1 MPYYITDESEDCPAW
16 AVVKEDGELLAC
28 HDTKESAIDQA
39 IAVSLAEETE
49 YVGERAAVGELKI
62 GDWVTWNERNPYV
75 LAKVVMIEGELAGLE
90 VYELEDEVY
99 HSTNRLMIMNV
110 LKLKRTQM
118 PERISA
124 KIEEAEE
131 DYSEEGTPAIIL
143 DVDNTIIRGGGIN
156 QQLVDYLDTFE
167 DTEIII
173 ITARLESDRAETVED
188 LLDFDYD
195 QLIMKPSANLSSTE
209 FKRRTASELLNT
221 YNLMIAIDD
230 NNDILRAYRGL
241 GITAIHPNE
250 IPTVP
255 GEERAKPEDLE
266 EGDSVSWN
274 SSGGRARGVIERIE
288 RDGTI
293 NVPNTDF
300 SITGT
305 EDDPAALIR
314 IYREGAEGL
323 EPTDTLVGHKFS
335 TLTKIQDL
343 DEARDVNLTPPAYMR
358 AAARRGL
365 EYHREGKSG
374 DGLVDRTIREARA
387 MAEGNVTADK
397 WVRIR
402 AWIARH
408 LVDLDSPDA
417 NPSSPNYPS
426 AGVVAHLLWGSGPSK
441 ASARRTLKYAEG
453 VVARLEEENR
463 ASISQESEQM
473 AKIEK
478 RTNEVKFELRAVEGG
493 DGMTFTGYAA
503 VFNSPSEPLPF
514 IERIAPG
521 AFKRSLKARND
532 IKLLWNHDTGSVLGS
547 TRAGTLKLEEDNYGL
562 RVTAVLPETTLGKD
576 VRTLVQRGDVNAMS
590 FGFSVPANGDSWNS
604 DGTERTLRSV
614 RIHEVS
620 IVAFPAYSQTAGTA
634 SVRSFEAVATRAEVD
649 ADQLADAML
658 AIEDGK
664 DLSLEQ
670 SELLSKVIQR
680 LTPQEEAEAEEDSE
694 DLTALEL
701 KKKKFELLM
710 KRL

>member
-1 MPYYITDESEDCPAW
+1 VPYYISDKSESCPAW
-16 AVVKEDGELLAC
+16 SVIKEDGEVLAC

-49 YVGERAAVGELKI
+49 FVGERAAVGQLQV
-62 GDWVTWNERNPYV
+62 GDYVSWNERNPNI
-75 LAKVVMIEGELAGLE
+75 LAEVVMVEGQLAVLE
-90 VYELEDEVY
+90 IYELEDDVY
-99 HSTNRLMIMNV
+99 HSTDRLMIMNV
-110 LKLKRTQM
+110 FKLVRVPR
-118 PERISA
+118 PEMI
-124 KIEEAEE
+124 
-131 DYSEEGTPAIIL
+131 SEE
-143 DVDNTIIRGGGIN
+143 
-156 QQLVDYLDTFE
+156 
-167 DTEIII
+167 
-173 ITARLESDRAETVED
+173 VED
-188 LLDFDYD
+188 
-195 QLIMKPSANLSSTE
+195 
-209 FKRRTASELLNT
+209 
-221 YNLMIAIDD
+221 
-230 NNDILRAYRGL
+230 
-241 GITAIHPNE
+241 
-250 IPTVP
+250 V
-255 GEERAKPEDLE
+255 EEQDSKEQDLE
-266 EGDSVSWN
+266 EETEGNLPDNYRPALSPDVPE
-274 SSGGRARGVIERIE
+274 GRACGNCFFFNEERLNEDGDKAWCE
-288 RDGTI
+288 RWDAF
-293 NVPNTDF
+293 V
-300 SITGT
+300 
-305 EDDPAALIR
+305 
-314 IYREGAEGL
+314 EGGNYCNAWQASDAVAE
-323 EPTDTLVGHKFS
+323 ER
-335 TLTKIQDL
+335 Q
-343 DEARDVNLTPPAYMR
+343 VNLDPPAYMR

-365 EYHREGKSG
+365 EYYGEGLAG
-374 DGLVDRTIREARA
+374 DGLVDRTVREARA
-387 MAEGNVTADK
+387 MAAGNVTADK

-417 NPSSPNYPS
+417 NPSSENYPS

-441 ASARRTLKYAEG
+441 SSARRALNYAEG

-478 RTNEVKFELRAVEGG
+478 RTNEVKFELRAVEDG

-576 VRTLVQRGDVNAMS
+576 VRTLVQRGDVSAMS
-590 FGFSVPANGDSWNS
+590 FGFSVPANGDTWNT

-634 SVRSFEAVATRAEVD
+634 SVRSFDGVAKRAEVD

-670 SELLSKVIQR
+670 SEILTKVIQR
-680 LTPQEEAEAEEDSE
+680 LTPQEEAEAQESSE

>member
-1 MPYYITDESEDCPAW
+1 MPYYITDKSADYPNSW

-28 HDTKESAIDQA
+28 HDTKESAIEQA
-39 IAVSLAEETE
+39 IAVSIAEETE
-49 YVGERAAVGELKI
+49 FVGERAAIGQLMVG
-62 GDWVTWNERNPYV
+62 DYVTWDVNN
-75 LAKVVMIEGELAGLE
+75 AKIMAEVVMVEGQLAAVE
-90 VYELEDEVY
+90 VYELEDGVY
-99 HSTNRLMIMNV
+99 HSTDRVMIMNV
-110 LKLKRTQM
+110 LKLVRVPR
-118 PERISA
+118 PEMISA
-124 KIEEAEE
+124 EIKEE
-131 DYSEEGTPAIIL
+131 DEGEDREEGTPAIIL
-143 DVDNTIIRGGGIN
+143 DVDNTIIRGGEIN

-167 DTEIII
+167 DTEFII
-173 ITARLESDRAETVED
+173 ITARLESERAQTEAD
-188 LLDFDYD
+188 LEGFDYD
-195 QLIMKPSANLSSTE
+195 ELIMKPSEDLNSTE
-209 FKRRTASELLNT
+209 FKRRTASELLNS

-230 NNDILRAYRGL
+230 NNNILRAYRSL

-250 IPTVP
+250 IPSV
-255 GEERAKPEDLE
+255 EDRAEPDALE
-266 EGDSVSWN
+266 VGDSVSWN

-288 RDGTI
+288 RNGTI
-293 NVPNTDF
+293 NIPNSDF
-300 SITGT
+300 RVTGT

-314 IYREGAEGL
+314 VYRAGEEGL
-323 EPTDTLVGHKFS
+323 QPTDTLVGHKFS
-335 TLTKIQDL
+335 TLTKIEDL
-343 DEARDVNLTPPAYMR
+343 DETREVNLTPPAYMR

-365 EYHREGKSG
+365 EYYREGKGG

-417 NPSSPNYPS
+417 NPTSENYPS

-441 ASARRTLKYAEG
+441 ASARRALKYAEG
-453 VVARLEEENR
+453 VVSRLEEENR

-478 RTNEVKFELRAVEGG
+478 RTNEVQFELRAVEGG

-547 TRAGTLKLEEDNYGL
+547 TRAGTLKLEEDAHGL
-562 RVTAVLPETTLGKD
+562 RVTAMLPETTLGKD

-590 FGFSVPANGDSWNS
+590 FGFSVPANGDSWNAE
-604 DGTERTLRSV
+604 GTERTLRSV

-634 SVRSFEAVATRAEVD
+634 SVRSFDAVATRAEVD

-670 SELLSKVIQR
+670 SELLTKVIQR
-680 LTPQEEAEAEEDSE
+680 LTPQEEAEATTDE
-694 DLTALEL
+694 LTALEL
-701 KKKKFELLM
+701 KKKKLELLM

>member
-1 MPYYITDESEDCPAW
+1 MPYYITDKSADCPSW
-16 AVVKEDGELLAC
+16 AVIKEDGELIAC
-28 HDTKESAIDQA
+28 HDSKESAIDQA
-39 IAVSLAEETE
+39 IAISLAEETE
-49 YVGERAAVGELKI
+49 FIGERAAVGQLQV
-62 GDWVTWNERNPYV
+62 GDWVSWNERNPKV
-75 LAKVVMIEGELAGLE
+75 LAQVVMIEGELAGLE

-110 LKLKRTQM
+110 FKLIRVSRPEMISEEVADAEEQEEEETEGNL
-118 PERISA
+118 PDNYRPALAPDVPEGRACGNCFFFNEERINEDGDKA
-124 KIEEAEE
+124 WCEKWDAFVDGGNYCNAWEPAEE
-131 DYSEEGTPAIIL
+131 
-143 DVDNTIIRGGGIN
+143 
-156 QQLVDYLDTFE
+156 
-167 DTEIII
+167 
-173 ITARLESDRAETVED
+173 ET
-188 LLDFDYD
+188 
-195 QLIMKPSANLSSTE
+195 
-209 FKRRTASELLNT
+209 
-221 YNLMIAIDD
+221 
-230 NNDILRAYRGL
+230 
-241 GITAIHPNE
+241 
-250 IPTVP
+250 
-255 GEERAKPEDLE
+255 
-266 EGDSVSWN
+266 
-274 SSGGRARGVIERIE
+274 
-288 RDGTI
+288 
-293 NVPNTDF
+293 
-300 SITGT
+300 
-305 EDDPAALIR
+305 
-314 IYREGAEGL
+314 
-323 EPTDTLVGHKFS
+323 
-335 TLTKIQDL
+335 
-343 DEARDVNLTPPAYMR
+343 EARDVNLTPPAYMR

-365 EYHREGKSG
+365 EYYAEGLAG
-374 DGLVDRTIREARA
+374 DGLVDRTVREARA

-408 LVDLDSPDA
+408 LVDLDAPDA
-417 NPSSPNYPS
+417 NPTSENYPS

-441 ASARRTLKYAEG
+441 ASARRALNYAEG

-478 RTNEVKFELRAVEGG
+478 RTNEVQFELRAVENG

-562 RVTAVLPETTLGKD
+562 RVTAVLPDTNLGRD

-590 FGFSVPANGDSWNS
+590 FGFSVPAGGDSWNAE
-604 DGTERTLRSV
+604 GTERTLKSV
-614 RIHEVS
+614 RIFEVS
-620 IVAFPAYSQTAGTA
+620 VVAYPAYQQTAGTA
-634 SVRSFEAVATRAEVD
+634 SVRSFDGVAKRAEVD

-670 SELLSKVIQR
+670 SELLTKVIQR
-680 LTPQEEAEAEEDSE
+680 LTPQEEAAAEENSE

>member
-1 MPYYITDESEDCPAW
+1 MPYYITDKSAECPSAW
-16 AVVKEDGELLAC
+16 AVVKEDGELVAC

-39 IAVSLAEETE
+39 IAISLSEDTE
-49 YVGERAAVGELKI
+49 FVGERAAVGELKV
-62 GDWVTWNERNPYV
+62 GDYVSWNVRNPNV
-75 LAKVVMIEGELAGLE
+75 LAEVIMIEGELAVLE
-90 VYELEDEVY
+90 VYELENEVY
-99 HSTNRLMIMNV
+99 HSTDRLMVMNV
-110 LKLKRTQM
+110 FKL
-118 PERISA
+118 ERVQRP
-124 KIEEAEE
+124 
-131 DYSEEGTPAIIL
+131 DRVSEE
-143 DVDNTIIRGGGIN
+143 
-156 QQLVDYLDTFE
+156 
-167 DTEIII
+167 
-173 ITARLESDRAETVED
+173 VED
-188 LLDFDYD
+188 S
-195 QLIMKPSANLSSTE
+195 P
-209 FKRRTASELLNT
+209 
-221 YNLMIAIDD
+221 
-230 NNDILRAYRGL
+230 
-241 GITAIHPNE
+241 
-250 IPTVP
+250 
-255 GEERAKPEDLE
+255 EEEDLE
-266 EGDSVSWN
+266 EETEGNLPDNYRPALSPDVPE
-274 SSGGRARGVIERIE
+274 GRACGNCFFFNEERLNADGDKAWCE
-288 RDGTI
+288 RWDAF
-293 NVPNTDF
+293 V
-300 SITGT
+300 
-305 EDDPAALIR
+305 
-314 IYREGAEGL
+314 EGGNYCNAWQASDAVAE
-323 EPTDTLVGHKFS
+323 ER
-335 TLTKIQDL
+335 Q
-343 DEARDVNLTPPAYMR
+343 VNLDPPAYMR

-365 EYHREGKSG
+365 EYYSEGKGG

-387 MAEGNVTADK
+387 MAAGNVTADK

-408 LVDLDSPDA
+408 LGDLDSPDA
-417 NPSSPNYPS
+417 NPNSENYPS
-426 AGVVAHLLWGSGPSK
+426 PGVVAHLLWGSGPSK
-441 ASARRTLKYAEG
+441 ASARRALNYAEG

-478 RTNEVKFELRAVEGG
+478 RTNEVQFELRAVEGG

-562 RVTAVLPETTLGKD
+562 RVTAVLPDTTLGRD

-590 FGFSVPANGDSWNS
+590 FGFSVPANGDTWNAE
-604 DGTERTLRSV
+604 GTERTLRSV

-634 SVRSFEAVATRAEVD
+634 SVRSFDAVATRAEVD

-670 SELLSKVIQR
+670 SELLTKVIQR
-680 LTPQEEAEAEEDSE
+680 LTPQEEAKVEEASDE
-694 DLTALEL
+694 LTALEL
-701 KKKKFELLM
+701 KKMKLELLM

>member
-1 MPYYITDESEDCPAW
+1 VPYYITEESESCPAW
-16 AVVKEDGELLAC
+16 SVIKEDGEVIAC

-39 IAVSLAEETE
+39 IAISLAEETE
-49 YVGERAAVGELKI
+49 FVGERAAVGQLQV
-62 GDWVTWNERNPYV
+62 GDWVSWNERNPKV
-75 LAKVVMIEGELAGLE
+75 LAQVVMIEGELAGLE

-110 LKLKRTQM
+110 FKLTRIQM

-124 KIEEAEE
+124 EVEDAEE
-131 DYSEEGTPAIIL
+131 
-143 DVDNTIIRGGGIN
+143 
-156 QQLVDYLDTFE
+156 Q
-167 DTEIII
+167 
-173 ITARLESDRAETVED
+173 
-188 LLDFDYD
+188 
-195 QLIMKPSANLSSTE
+195 
-209 FKRRTASELLNT
+209 
-221 YNLMIAIDD
+221 
-230 NNDILRAYRGL
+230 
-241 GITAIHPNE
+241 
-250 IPTVP
+250 
-255 GEERAKPEDLE
+255 DLE
-266 EGDSVSWN
+266 EETEGNLPDNYRPALAPDVPE
-274 SSGGRARGVIERIE
+274 GRACGNCFFFDETRLNE
-288 RDGTI
+288 DGDKAWCEKWDAFVDGG
-293 NVPNTDF
+293 NYCNAW
-300 SITGT
+300 
-305 EDDPAALIR
+305 EPA
-314 IYREGAEGL
+314 EQE
-323 EPTDTLVGHKFS
+323 T
-335 TLTKIQDL
+335 
-343 DEARDVNLTPPAYMR
+343 EARDVNLTPPAYMR

-365 EYHREGKSG
+365 EYYAEGLAG
-374 DGLVDRTIREARA
+374 DGLVDRTVREARA

-397 WVRIR
+397 WVRIA

-408 LVDLDSPDA
+408 LGDLDSPDA
-417 NPSSPNYPS
+417 NPSSENYPS

-441 ASARRTLKYAEG
+441 ASARRAMNYADG

-463 ASISQESEQM
+463 ASVSQESEQM

-478 RTNEVKFELRAVEGG
+478 RTNEVQFELRAVENG

-562 RVTAVLPETTLGKD
+562 RVTAVLPQTSLGND
-576 VRTLVQRGDVNAMS
+576 VKVLVQRGDVSAMS
-590 FGFSVPANGDSWNS
+590 FGFSVPANGDSWNTE
-604 DGTERTLRSV
+604 GTERTLRSV

-620 IVAFPAYSQTAGTA
+620 IVAFPAYQQTAGTA
-634 SVRSFEAVATRAEVD
+634 AVRSFDGVAKRAEVD

-670 SELLSKVIQR
+670 SELLTKVIQR
-680 LTPQEEAEAEEDSE
+680 LTPQEEAAEEDNSE
-694 DLTALEL
+694 ELTALEL
-701 KKKKFELLM
+701 KKMKLELLM

>member
-1 MPYYITDESEDCPAW
+1 MPYYITDKSADCPNSW
-16 AVVKEDGELLAC
+16 AVVKEDGEVLAC

-39 IAVSLAEETE
+39 IAVSIAEETE
-49 YVGERAAVGELKI
+49 FVGERAAVGQLMI
-62 GDWVTWNERNPYV
+62 GDYVTWDVNNAKI
-75 LAKVVMIEGELAGLE
+75 LAEVVMSEGQYAVVE
-90 VYELEDEVY
+90 VYELEDGVY
-99 HSTNRLMIMNV
+99 HSTDRLMIMNV
-110 LKLKRTQM
+110 FKLVRVPR
-118 PERISA
+118 PELISEE
-124 KIEEAEE
+124 IEEEQE
-131 DYSEEGTPAIIL
+131 DSE
-143 DVDNTIIRGGGIN
+143 DD
-156 QQLVDYLDTFE
+156 
-167 DTEIII
+167 
-173 ITARLESDRAETVED
+173 
-188 LLDFDYD
+188 
-195 QLIMKPSANLSSTE
+195 SS
-209 FKRRTASELLNT
+209 
-221 YNLMIAIDD
+221 IDD
-230 NNDILRAYRGL
+230 SPDDSMD
-241 GITAIHPNE
+241 
-250 IPTVP
+250 
-255 GEERAKPEDLE
+255 EEMR
-266 EGDSVSWN
+266 
-274 SSGGRARGVIERIE
+274 
-288 RDGTI
+288 
-293 NVPNTDF
+293 
-300 SITGT
+300 
-305 EDDPAALIR
+305 
-314 IYREGAEGL
+314 
-323 EPTDTLVGHKFS
+323 
-335 TLTKIQDL
+335 Q
-343 DEARDVNLTPPAYMR
+343 VNLTPPAYMR

-365 EYHREGKSG
+365 EYYAEGLAG
-374 DGLVDRTIREARA
+374 DGLVDRTVREARA

-408 LVDLDSPDA
+408 LVDLDAPDA
-417 NPSSPNYPS
+417 NPSSENYPS

-441 ASARRTLKYAEG
+441 SSARRALNYAEG

-478 RTNEVKFELRAVEGG
+478 RTNEVQFELRAVEGS

-503 VFNSPSEPLPF
+503 IFNSPSEPLPF

-562 RVTAVLPETTLGKD
+562 RVTAMLPETSLGKD

-590 FGFSVPANGDSWNS
+590 FGFSVPANGDSWNT

-634 SVRSFEAVATRAEVD
+634 SVRSFDAVATRAEVD

-670 SELLSKVIQR
+670 SELLTKVIQR
-680 LTPQEEAEAEEDSE
+680 LTPQEELEDNGD

>member
-1 MPYYITDESEDCPAW
+1 MPYYITDKSEDCPAW
-16 AVVKEDGELLAC
+16 SVIKESGEVLAC

-49 YVGERAAVGELKI
+49 FVGERAAVGQLMI
-62 GDWVTWNERNPYV
+62 GDYVTWDVNNAKI
-75 LAKVVMIEGELAGLE
+75 LAEVVMVDGQLAVVE
-90 VYELEDEVY
+90 VYELEDSVY
-99 HSTNRLMIMNV
+99 HSTDRLMIMNV
-110 LKLKRTQM
+110 FKLVRVPR
-118 PERISA
+118 PELIS
-124 KIEEAEE
+124 EEVEDEEE
-131 DYSEEGTPAIIL
+131 DLQENLEE
-143 DVDNTIIRGGGIN
+143 DN
-156 QQLVDYLDTFE
+156 
-167 DTEIII
+167 
-173 ITARLESDRAETVED
+173 LEEDRAEPD
-188 LLDFDYD
+188 
-195 QLIMKPSANLSSTE
+195 S
-209 FKRRTASELLNT
+209 
-221 YNLMIAIDD
+221 
-230 NNDILRAYRGL
+230 
-241 GITAIHPNE
+241 
-250 IPTVP
+250 
-255 GEERAKPEDLE
+255 LE
-266 EGDSVSWN
+266 VGDSVSWN

-293 NVPNTDF
+293 NVPDSDF
-300 SITGT
+300 TITGT

-314 IYREGAEGL
+314 LYRPGSESL
-323 EPTDTLVGHKFS
+323 EPTDTLVAHKFS
-335 TLTKIQDL
+335 TLTKIEDL
-343 DEARDVNLTPPAYMR
+343 DETREVNLTAPAYMR

-365 EYHREGKSG
+365 EYYREGKGG

-387 MAEGNVTADK
+387 MAEGNITADK
-397 WVRIR
+397 WVRIA

-408 LVDLDSPDA
+408 LGDLDSPDA

-441 ASARRTLKYAEG
+441 SSANRTMKYAEG
-453 VVARLEEENR
+453 VVSRLEEENR

-478 RTNEVKFELRAVEGG
+478 RTNEVQFELRAVENG

-547 TRAGTLKLEEDNYGL
+547 TRAGTLKLEEDAHGL
-562 RVTAVLPETTLGKD
+562 RVTAMLPETSLGKD

-590 FGFSVPANGDSWNS
+590 FGFSVPANGDSWNTE
-604 DGTERTLRSV
+604 GTERTLRSV

-634 SVRSFEAVATRAEVD
+634 TVRSFDGVAKRAEVD

-680 LTPQEEAEAEEDSE
+680 LTPQEEVEDNSE

>member
-1 MPYYITDESEDCPAW
+1 MPYYISDKSESCPAW
-16 AVVKEDGELLAC
+16 SVIKEDGEVLAC

-49 YVGERAAVGELKI
+49 FVGERAAVGQLQV
-62 GDWVTWNERNPYV
+62 GDYVSWNERNPNI
-75 LAKVVMIEGELAGLE
+75 LAEVVMVEGQLAVLE
-90 VYELEDEVY
+90 IYELEDDVY
-99 HSTNRLMIMNV
+99 HSTDRLMIMNV
-110 LKLKRTQM
+110 FKLVRVPR
-118 PERISA
+118 PEMI
-124 KIEEAEE
+124 
-131 DYSEEGTPAIIL
+131 SEE
-143 DVDNTIIRGGGIN
+143 
-156 QQLVDYLDTFE
+156 
-167 DTEIII
+167 
-173 ITARLESDRAETVED
+173 VED
-188 LLDFDYD
+188 
-195 QLIMKPSANLSSTE
+195 
-209 FKRRTASELLNT
+209 
-221 YNLMIAIDD
+221 
-230 NNDILRAYRGL
+230 
-241 GITAIHPNE
+241 
-250 IPTVP
+250 V
-255 GEERAKPEDLE
+255 EEQDSKEQDLE
-266 EGDSVSWN
+266 EETEGNLPDNYRPALSPDVPE
-274 SSGGRARGVIERIE
+274 GRACGNCFFFNEERLNEDGDKAWCE
-288 RDGTI
+288 RWDAF
-293 NVPNTDF
+293 V
-300 SITGT
+300 
-305 EDDPAALIR
+305 
-314 IYREGAEGL
+314 EGGNYCNAWQASDAVAE
-323 EPTDTLVGHKFS
+323 ER
-335 TLTKIQDL
+335 Q
-343 DEARDVNLTPPAYMR
+343 VNLDPPAYMR

-365 EYHREGKSG
+365 EYYGEGLAG
-374 DGLVDRTIREARA
+374 DGLVDRTVREARA
-387 MAEGNVTADK
+387 MAAGNVTADK

-417 NPSSPNYPS
+417 NPSSENYPS

-441 ASARRTLKYAEG
+441 SSARRALNYAEG

-478 RTNEVKFELRAVEGG
+478 RTNEVKFELRAVEDG

-576 VRTLVQRGDVNAMS
+576 VRTLVQRGDVSAMS
-590 FGFSVPANGDSWNS
+590 FGFSVPANGDTWNT

-634 SVRSFEAVATRAEVD
+634 SVRSFDGVAKRAEVD

-670 SELLSKVIQR
+670 SEILTKVIQR
-680 LTPQEEAEAEEDSE
+680 LTPQEEAEAQESSE

>member
-1 MPYYITDESEDCPAW
+1 MPYYITDKSEECPSW
-16 AVVKEDGELLAC
+16 AVVKEDGELVAC

-39 IAVSLAEETE
+39 IAISLSEDTE
-49 YVGERAAVGELKI
+49 FVGERAAVGELKV
-62 GDWVTWNERNPYV
+62 GDYVSWNIRNPNV
-75 LAKVVMIEGELAGLE
+75 LAEVVMIEGELAVLE

-99 HSTNRLMIMNV
+99 HSTDRLMIMNV
-110 LKLKRTQM
+110 FKL
-118 PERISA
+118 ERVQRP
-124 KIEEAEE
+124 
-131 DYSEEGTPAIIL
+131 DRVSEE
-143 DVDNTIIRGGGIN
+143 
-156 QQLVDYLDTFE
+156 
-167 DTEIII
+167 
-173 ITARLESDRAETVED
+173 VED
-188 LLDFDYD
+188 SP
-195 QLIMKPSANLSSTE
+195 KE
-209 FKRRTASELLNT
+209 
-221 YNLMIAIDD
+221 
-230 NNDILRAYRGL
+230 
-241 GITAIHPNE
+241 
-250 IPTVP
+250 
-255 GEERAKPEDLE
+255 EDLE
-266 EGDSVSWN
+266 EETQDNLPDNYRPALSPDVPE
-274 SSGGRARGVIERIE
+274 GRACGNCFFFNEERLNEDGDKAWCERWEAFVDGGYYCNGWQENEENRAPAPAKDQIFGSDTNKPGSAKGAGGDIELGEATETALRNKVKDHNDKMEEENKPSYTRTTFGQVAAVFRRG
-288 RDGTI
+288 
-293 NVPNTDF
+293 
-300 SITGT
+300 
-305 EDDPAALIR
+305 A
-314 IYREGAEGL
+314 GA
-323 EPTDTLVGHKFS
+323 FS
-335 TLTKIQDL
+335 TSHRPGMTRNQWAMARVNAYLYLLRNGRPENENYTTDYDL
-343 DEARDVNLTPPAYMR
+343 LPEGHPKSTRSVVADLETREVNLTPPAYMR

-365 EYHREGKSG
+365 EYYREGKGG

-408 LVDLDSPDA
+408 LVDLDAPDA
-417 NPSSPNYPS
+417 NPNSENYPS

-463 ASISQESEQM
+463 ASISQESEKM

-478 RTNEVKFELRAVEGG
+478 RTNEVQFELRAVEGG

-562 RVTAVLPETTLGKD
+562 RVTAVLPDTTLGRD

-590 FGFSVPANGDSWNS
+590 FGFSVPANGDTWNTE
-604 DGTERTLRSV
+604 GTERTLRSV

-620 IVAFPAYSQTAGTA
+620 IVAFPAYQQTAGTA
-634 SVRSFEAVATRAEVD
+634 SVRSFDAVAKRAEVD

-670 SELLSKVIQR
+670 SELLTTVIQR
-680 LTPQEEAEAEEDSE
+680 LTPKEEEKAEEGSDE
-694 DLTALEL
+694 LTALEL
-701 KKKKFELLM
+701 KKMKLELLM

>member
-1 MPYYITDESEDCPAW
+1 MAPYYITEESEDCPAW

-49 YVGERAAVGELKI
+49 FVGERAAVGELNP
-62 GDWVTWNERNPYV
+62 GDYVSWNINDPNI
-75 LAKVVMIEGELAGLE
+75 LAEVILVEGQLAVVE
-90 VYELEDEVY
+90 VYELEDTVY
-99 HSTNRLMIMNV
+99 HSTERLMIINV
-110 LKLKRTQM
+110 LKLKRVPR
-118 PERISA
+118 PELISE
-124 KIEEAEE
+124 KFEEENLEEQDVEE
-131 DYSEEGTPAIIL
+131 DVI
-143 DVDNTIIRGGGIN
+143 V
-156 QQLVDYLDTFE
+156 
-167 DTEIII
+167 
-173 ITARLESDRAETVED
+173 SDEMR
-188 LLDFDYD
+188 
-195 QLIMKPSANLSSTE
+195 Q
-209 FKRRTASELLNT
+209 
-221 YNLMIAIDD
+221 
-230 NNDILRAYRGL
+230 
-241 GITAIHPNE
+241 
-250 IPTVP
+250 
-255 GEERAKPEDLE
+255 
-266 EGDSVSWN
+266 
-274 SSGGRARGVIERIE
+274 
-288 RDGTI
+288 
-293 NVPNTDF
+293 
-300 SITGT
+300 
-305 EDDPAALIR
+305 
-314 IYREGAEGL
+314 
-323 EPTDTLVGHKFS
+323 
-335 TLTKIQDL
+335 
-343 DEARDVNLTPPAYMR
+343 VNLEPPAYMR

-365 EYHREGKSG
+365 EYYSEGKAG
-374 DGLVDRTIREARA
+374 DGLVDRTVREARA

-408 LVDLDSPDA
+408 LGDLDSPDA
-417 NPSSPNYPS
+417 NPSSDNYPS

-441 ASARRTLKYAEG
+441 ASARRALKYAEG

-478 RTNEVKFELRAVEGG
+478 RTNEVQFELRAVEGS

-562 RVTAVLPETTLGKD
+562 RVTAVLPDTSLGRD

-590 FGFSVPANGDSWNS
+590 FGFSVPANGDTWNTE
-604 DGTERTLRSV
+604 GTERTLRSV

-634 SVRSFEAVATRAEVD
+634 SVRSFDAVATRAEVD

-670 SELLSKVIQR
+670 SELLTKVIQR
-680 LTPQEEAEAEEDSE
+680 LTPQEEAEAEENSE
-694 DLTALEL
+694 ELTALEL
-701 KKKKFELLM
+701 KKMKLELLM

>member
-1 MPYYITDESEDCPAW
+1 MPYYITEKSADCPAW

-28 HDTKESAIDQA
+28 HDTKESAIEQA
-39 IAVSLAEETE
+39 IAVSIAEETE
-49 YVGERAAVGELKI
+49 FVGERAAVGQLMI
-62 GDWVTWNERNPYV
+62 GDYVSWNVNNPKI
-75 LAKVVMIEGELAGLE
+75 LAEVVMVEGQFAALE
-90 VYELEDEVY
+90 VYELEDGVY
-99 HSTNRLMIMNV
+99 HSTERIMLMNV
-110 LKLKRTQM
+110 FKLVRVPK
-118 PERISA
+118 PEMI
-124 KIEEAEE
+124 
-131 DYSEEGTPAIIL
+131 SEEL
-143 DVDNTIIRGGGIN
+143 
-156 QQLVDYLDTFE
+156 E
-167 DTEIII
+167 D
-173 ITARLESDRAETVED
+173 
-188 LLDFDYD
+188 
-195 QLIMKPSANLSSTE
+195 
-209 FKRRTASELLNT
+209 
-221 YNLMIAIDD
+221 
-230 NNDILRAYRGL
+230 
-241 GITAIHPNE
+241 
-250 IPTVP
+250 
-255 GEERAKPEDLE
+255 EEEDLE
-266 EGDSVSWN
+266 EETEENLPDNYRPALTSDVPEGRACGNCFFYDETRLNQDEDKAWCERWDAFVDGGYYCNAWQANEEDRAEPDALEIGDSVSWN
-274 SSGGRARGVIERIE
+274 SSGGRARGVIEKIE
-288 RDGTI
+288 RSGTI
-293 NVPNTDF
+293 NVPDSDF
-300 SITGT
+300 TITGT
-305 EDDPAALIR
+305 EQDPAALIR
-314 IYREGAEGL
+314 VYRDGEEGF
-323 EPTDTLVGHKFS
+323 EPTDVLVGHRFS
-335 TLTKIQDL
+335 TLTKIESLQRAKNYGK
-343 DEARDVNLTPPAYMR
+343 EKKKEKRDVNLTPPAYMR

-365 EYHREGKSG
+365 EYYAEGLAG
-374 DGLVDRTIREARA
+374 DGLVDKTVREARA

-397 WVRIR
+397 WVRIA

-408 LVDLDSPDA
+408 LSDLDSPDA
-417 NPSSPNYPS
+417 NPSSENYPS

-441 ASARRTLKYAEG
+441 TSANRAMKYAQD

-463 ASISQESEQM
+463 AIISQESEQM

-562 RVTAVLPETTLGKD
+562 RVTAMLPETSLGKD

-590 FGFSVPANGDSWNS
+590 FGFSVPANGDSWNT
-604 DGTERTLRSV
+604 DGTERTLKSV

-620 IVAFPAYSQTAGTA
+620 IVAFPAYQQTAGTA
-634 SVRSFEAVATRAEVD
+634 NVRSFDGVAKRAEVD

-680 LTPQEEAEAEEDSE
+680 LTPQEEVQDGTDE
-694 DLTALEL
+694 LTALEL
-701 KKKKFELLM
+701 KKKKIELLM

>member
-1 MPYYITDESEDCPAW
+1 VPYYITQNSAECPAW
-16 AVVKEDGELLAC
+16 AVEKEDGELVAC
-28 HDTKESAIDQA
+28 HDSKDSAIAQA
-39 IAVSLAEETE
+39 IAISLSEDTE
-49 YVGERAAVGELKI
+49 FIGERAAVGQLQV
-62 GDWVTWNERNPYV
+62 GDWVSWNERNPKV
-75 LAKVVMIEGELAGLE
+75 LAQVVMIEGELAGLE

-110 LKLKRTQM
+110 FKLTRIQM

-124 KIEEAEE
+124 EVEDAEE
-131 DYSEEGTPAIIL
+131 
-143 DVDNTIIRGGGIN
+143 
-156 QQLVDYLDTFE
+156 Q
-167 DTEIII
+167 
-173 ITARLESDRAETVED
+173 
-188 LLDFDYD
+188 
-195 QLIMKPSANLSSTE
+195 
-209 FKRRTASELLNT
+209 
-221 YNLMIAIDD
+221 
-230 NNDILRAYRGL
+230 
-241 GITAIHPNE
+241 
-250 IPTVP
+250 
-255 GEERAKPEDLE
+255 DLE
-266 EGDSVSWN
+266 EETEGNLPDNYRPALAPDVPE
-274 SSGGRARGVIERIE
+274 GRACGNCFFFNEERINEDGDKAWCE
-288 RDGTI
+288 RWDAFVDGG
-293 NVPNTDF
+293 NYCNAW
-300 SITGT
+300 
-305 EDDPAALIR
+305 EPAEQEA
-314 IYREGAEGL
+314 
-323 EPTDTLVGHKFS
+323 
-335 TLTKIQDL
+335 
-343 DEARDVNLTPPAYMR
+343 EARDVNLTPPAYMR

-365 EYHREGKSG
+365 EYYAEGLAG
-374 DGLVDRTIREARA
+374 DGLVDRTVREARA

-397 WVRIR
+397 WVRIA

-408 LVDLDSPDA
+408 LGDLDSPDA
-417 NPSSPNYPS
+417 NPSSENYPS

-441 ASARRTLKYAEG
+441 SSARRAMNYAEG

-478 RTNEVKFELRAVEGG
+478 RTNEVQFELRAVENG

-562 RVTAVLPETTLGKD
+562 RVTAVLPPTTLGND
-576 VRTLVQRGDVNAMS
+576 VKTLVQRGDVSAMS
-590 FGFSVPANGDSWNS
+590 FGFSVPANGDTWNAE
-604 DGTERTLRSV
+604 GTERTLKSV

-634 SVRSFEAVATRAEVD
+634 SVRSFDGVAKRAEVD

-670 SELLSKVIQR
+670 SELLTKVIQR
-680 LTPQEEAEAEEDSE
+680 LTPQEEAEAQESSE

>member
-1 MPYYITDESEDCPAW
+1 MPYYITDQSADCPNSW

-39 IAVSLAEETE
+39 IAVSLAEDTE
-49 YVGERAAVGELKI
+49 FVGERAAVGQLQV
-62 GDWVTWNERNPYV
+62 GDWVTWNERNPNV
-75 LAKVVMIEGELAGLE
+75 LAQVVMIEGELAGLE

-99 HSTNRLMIMNV
+99 HSTNRLMIMNIF
-110 LKLKRTQM
+110 KLQRIQM

-124 KIEEAEE
+124 EIDEAEE
-131 DYSEEGTPAIIL
+131 QELEEETEGNLPDNYRPAL
-143 DVDNTIIRGGGIN
+143 APDVPEGRACGNCFFFNEERLNEDGDKAWCEKWDAFVDGGN
-156 QQLVDYLDTFE
+156 YCNAWE
-167 DTEIII
+167 
-173 ITARLESDRAETVED
+173 
-188 LLDFDYD
+188 
-195 QLIMKPSANLSSTE
+195 
-209 FKRRTASELLNT
+209 
-221 YNLMIAIDD
+221 
-230 NNDILRAYRGL
+230 
-241 GITAIHPNE
+241 PNE
-250 IPTVP
+250 
-255 GEERAKPEDLE
+255 
-266 EGDSVSWN
+266 
-274 SSGGRARGVIERIE
+274 
-288 RDGTI
+288 
-293 NVPNTDF
+293 
-300 SITGT
+300 
-305 EDDPAALIR
+305 
-314 IYREGAEGL
+314 
-323 EPTDTLVGHKFS
+323 
-335 TLTKIQDL
+335 
-343 DEARDVNLTPPAYMR
+343 EARELREVNLTPPAYMR

-365 EYHREGKSG
+365 EYYAEGLAG
-374 DGLVDRTIREARA
+374 DGLVDRTVREARA

-397 WVRIR
+397 WVRIA

-408 LVDLDSPDA
+408 LGDLDSPDA
-417 NPSSPNYPS
+417 NPTSDNYPS

-441 ASARRTLKYAEG
+441 SSARRAMEYAQG
-453 VVARLEEENR
+453 VVGRLEEENR

-532 IKLLWNHDTGSVLGS
+532 IKLLWNHDTGAVLGS

-576 VRTLVQRGDVNAMS
+576 VRTLVQRGDVSAMS

-604 DGTERTLRSV
+604 EGTERTLRSV

-634 SVRSFEAVATRAEVD
+634 NVRSFDAVATRAEVD
-649 ADQLADAML
+649 ADKLADAFL

-670 SELLSKVIQR
+670 SELLTTVIQR
-680 LTPQEEAEAEEDSE
+680 LTPQEEAEAEANSD

>member
-1 MPYYITDESEDCPAW
+1 MPYYITDKSEDCPSW

-28 HDTKESAIDQA
+28 HDSKESAIDQA

-49 YVGERAAVGELKI
+49 FVGERAAVGQLMI
-62 GDWVTWNERNPYV
+62 GDYV
-75 LAKVVMIEGELAGLE
+75 SWDVNNAKILAEVVMVDGQLAVVE
-90 VYELEDEVY
+90 VYELEDSVY
-99 HSTNRLMIMNV
+99 HSTDRLMIMNV
-110 LKLKRTQM
+110 FKLVRVPR
-118 PERISA
+118 PELIS
-124 KIEEAEE
+124 EEVEDEEE
-131 DYSEEGTPAIIL
+131 DSQENLEE
-143 DVDNTIIRGGGIN
+143 DN
-156 QQLVDYLDTFE
+156 
-167 DTEIII
+167 
-173 ITARLESDRAETVED
+173 LEEDRAEPD
-188 LLDFDYD
+188 
-195 QLIMKPSANLSSTE
+195 S
-209 FKRRTASELLNT
+209 
-221 YNLMIAIDD
+221 
-230 NNDILRAYRGL
+230 
-241 GITAIHPNE
+241 
-250 IPTVP
+250 
-255 GEERAKPEDLE
+255 LE
-266 EGDSVSWN
+266 VGDSVSWN

-293 NVPNTDF
+293 NVPDSDF
-300 SITGT
+300 TITGT

-314 IYREGAEGL
+314 VYRPGSDNL
-323 EPTDTLVGHKFS
+323 EPTDTLVAHKFS
-335 TLTKIQDL
+335 TLTKIEDL
-343 DEARDVNLTPPAYMR
+343 DETREVNLTAPAYMR

-365 EYHREGKSG
+365 EYYREGKGG

-397 WVRIR
+397 WVRIA

-408 LVDLDSPDA
+408 LGDLDSPDA

-441 ASARRTLKYAEG
+441 SSANRTMKYAEG
-453 VVARLEEENR
+453 VVSRLEEENR

-478 RTNEVKFELRAVEGG
+478 RTNEVQFELRAVENG

-547 TRAGTLKLEEDNYGL
+547 TRAGTLKLEEDAHGL
-562 RVTAVLPETTLGKD
+562 RVTAMLPETSLGKD

-590 FGFSVPANGDSWNS
+590 FGFSVPANGDSWNTE
-604 DGTERTLRSV
+604 GTERTLRSV

-634 SVRSFEAVATRAEVD
+634 TVRSFDGVAKRAEVD

-680 LTPQEEAEAEEDSE
+680 LTPQEEVEDNSE

>member
-1 MPYYITDESEDCPAW
+1 MPYYITEKSTDCPAW
-16 AVVKEDGELLAC
+16 AVVKEDGELIAC

-39 IAVSLAEETE
+39 VAISLSEEE
-49 YVGERAAVGELKI
+49 EFVGQRAAVGQLQV
-62 GDWVTWNERNPYV
+62 GDYVTWNERNPNI
-75 LAKVVMIEGELAGLE
+75 LAEVVMVEGQLAVLE

-99 HSTNRLMIMNV
+99 KSTDRLMIMNV
-110 LKLKRTQM
+110 FKLVRVPR
-118 PERISA
+118 PEMI
-124 KIEEAEE
+124 
-131 DYSEEGTPAIIL
+131 SEEVEEEESLEDEGEDNLPDNYRPAL
-143 DVDNTIIRGGGIN
+143 SPDVPEGRACGNCFFYDESRLNQNGDKAWCERWDAFVLGGN
-156 QQLVDYLDTFE
+156 YCNAWQANE
-167 DTEIII
+167 E
-173 ITARLESDRAETVED
+173 DRAEPDALEVE
-188 LLDFDYD
+188 
-195 QLIMKPSANLSSTE
+195 
-209 FKRRTASELLNT
+209 
-221 YNLMIAIDD
+221 
-230 NNDILRAYRGL
+230 
-241 GITAIHPNE
+241 
-250 IPTVP
+250 
-255 GEERAKPEDLE
+255 
-266 EGDSVSWN
+266 DSVSWN

-288 RDGTI
+288 RNGTI
-293 NVPNTDF
+293 NVPNSDF
-300 SITGT
+300 TITGT

-314 IYREGAEGL
+314 VYRPGEEGL
-323 EPTDTLVGHKFS
+323 EPTDTLVAHKFS
-335 TLTKIQDL
+335 TLTKILEL
-343 DEARDVNLTPPAYMR
+343 DENRAVNLTAPAYMR

-365 EYHREGKSG
+365 EYYAEGLAG
-374 DGLVDRTIREARA
+374 DGLVDRTVREARA

-397 WVRIR
+397 WVRIA

-408 LVDLDSPDA
+408 LGDLDSPDA
-417 NPSSPNYPS
+417 NPSSENYPS

-441 ASARRTLKYAEG
+441 SSANRTMKYAES

-503 VFNSPSEPLPF
+503 VFNAPSEPLPF

-532 IKLLWNHDTGSVLGS
+532 IKLLFNHDTGAVLGS

-562 RVTAVLPETTLGKD
+562 RVTAMLPETTLGKD
-576 VRTLVQRGDVNAMS
+576 VKVLVQRGDISAMS
-590 FGFSVPANGDSWNS
+590 FGFSVPANGDSWNT

-620 IVAFPAYSQTAGTA
+620 IVAFPAYQQTAGTA
-634 SVRSFEAVATRAEVD
+634 AVRSFDGVAKRAEVD

-670 SELLSKVIQR
+670 SELLTKVIQR
-680 LTPQEEAEAEEDSE
+680 LTPQEEAEAEASSE
-694 DLTALEL
+694 ELTALEL

>member
-1 MPYYITDESEDCPAW
+1 MPYYITDKSADCPSAW
-16 AVVKEDGELLAC
+16 AVVKEDGELIAC
-28 HDTKESAIDQA
+28 HNTKESAIDQA
-39 IAVSLAEETE
+39 IAISLAEETE
-49 YVGERAAVGELKI
+49 FVGERAAVGQLQV
-62 GDWVTWNERNPYV
+62 GDWVSWNERNPSV
-75 LAKVVMIEGELAGLE
+75 LAQVVMIEGELAGLE

-99 HSTNRLMIMNV
+99 HSTNRLMVMNV
-110 LKLKRTQM
+110 FKLTRIQM

-124 KIEEAEE
+124 EVEDAEE
-131 DYSEEGTPAIIL
+131 P
-143 DVDNTIIRGGGIN
+143 
-156 QQLVDYLDTFE
+156 
-167 DTEIII
+167 
-173 ITARLESDRAETVED
+173 
-188 LLDFDYD
+188 
-195 QLIMKPSANLSSTE
+195 
-209 FKRRTASELLNT
+209 
-221 YNLMIAIDD
+221 
-230 NNDILRAYRGL
+230 
-241 GITAIHPNE
+241 
-250 IPTVP
+250 
-255 GEERAKPEDLE
+255 DLE
-266 EGDSVSWN
+266 EETEGNLPDNYRPALSPDVPE
-274 SSGGRARGVIERIE
+274 GRACGNCFFFDETRLNEDGDKAWCERWDAFVEGGNYCNAWQANDAVSEE
-288 RDGTI
+288 R
-293 NVPNTDF
+293 
-300 SITGT
+300 
-305 EDDPAALIR
+305 
-314 IYREGAEGL
+314 
-323 EPTDTLVGHKFS
+323 
-335 TLTKIQDL
+335 Q
-343 DEARDVNLTPPAYMR
+343 VNLDPPAYMR

-365 EYHREGKSG
+365 EYYAEGLAG
-374 DGLVDRTIREARA
+374 DGLVDRTVREARA
-387 MAEGNVTADK
+387 MAAGNVTADK

-417 NPSSPNYPS
+417 NPSSENYPS

-441 ASARRTLKYAEG
+441 SSARRALKYAEG

-590 FGFSVPANGDSWNS
+590 FGFSVPANGDSWNT

-620 IVAFPAYSQTAGTA
+620 IVAYPAYSQTAGTA
-634 SVRSFEAVATRAEVD
+634 TVRSFDGVAKRAEVD

-670 SELLSKVIQR
+670 SELLTKVIQR
-680 LTPQEEAEAEEDSE
+680 LTPQEEAEAEDNSE

>member
-1 MPYYITDESEDCPAW
+1 MPYYITDKSEDCPAW
-16 AVVKEDGELLAC
+16 SVIKESGEVLAC

-49 YVGERAAVGELKI
+49 FVGERAAVGQLMI
-62 GDWVTWNERNPYV
+62 GDYVTWDVNNAKI
-75 LAKVVMIEGELAGLE
+75 LAEVVMVDGQLAVVE
-90 VYELEDEVY
+90 VYELEDSVY
-99 HSTNRLMIMNV
+99 HSTDRLMIMNV
-110 LKLKRTQM
+110 FKLVRVPR
-118 PERISA
+118 PELIS
-124 KIEEAEE
+124 EEVEDEEE
-131 DYSEEGTPAIIL
+131 DSQENLEE
-143 DVDNTIIRGGGIN
+143 DN
-156 QQLVDYLDTFE
+156 
-167 DTEIII
+167 
-173 ITARLESDRAETVED
+173 LEEDRAEPD
-188 LLDFDYD
+188 
-195 QLIMKPSANLSSTE
+195 S
-209 FKRRTASELLNT
+209 
-221 YNLMIAIDD
+221 
-230 NNDILRAYRGL
+230 
-241 GITAIHPNE
+241 
-250 IPTVP
+250 
-255 GEERAKPEDLE
+255 LE
-266 EGDSVSWN
+266 VGDSVSWN

-293 NVPNTDF
+293 NVPDSDF
-300 SITGT
+300 TITGT

-314 IYREGAEGL
+314 LYRPGSDNL
-323 EPTDTLVGHKFS
+323 EPTDTLVAHKFS
-335 TLTKIQDL
+335 TLTKIEDL
-343 DEARDVNLTPPAYMR
+343 DETREVNLTAPAYMR

-365 EYHREGKSG
+365 EYYREGKGG

-397 WVRIR
+397 WVRIA

-408 LVDLDSPDA
+408 LGDLDSPDA

-441 ASARRTLKYAEG
+441 SSANRTMKYAEG
-453 VVARLEEENR
+453 VVSRLEEENR

-478 RTNEVKFELRAVEGG
+478 RTNEVQFELRAVENG

-547 TRAGTLKLEEDNYGL
+547 TRAGTLKLEEDAHGL
-562 RVTAVLPETTLGKD
+562 RVTAMLPETSLGKD

-590 FGFSVPANGDSWNS
+590 FGFSVPANGDSWNTE
-604 DGTERTLRSV
+604 GTERTLRSV

-634 SVRSFEAVATRAEVD
+634 TVRSFDGVAKRAEVD

-680 LTPQEEAEAEEDSE
+680 LTPQEEVEDNSE

>member
-1 MPYYITDESEDCPAW
+1 MPYYITDKSADCPAW

-28 HDTKESAIDQA
+28 HDTKESAIEQA
-39 IAVSLAEETE
+39 IAVSIAEETE
-49 YVGERAAVGELKI
+49 FVGERAAVGELQPGDYVSWNVNDPKI
-62 GDWVTWNERNPYV
+62 
-75 LAKVVMIEGELAGLE
+75 LAEVILVEGQVAVVE
-90 VYELEDEVY
+90 VYELEDTVY
-99 HSTNRLMIMNV
+99 HSTDRLMIVNV
-110 LKLKRTQM
+110 FKLKRVPR
-118 PERISA
+118 PELISEEFEEEE
-124 KIEEAEE
+124 IEEEAPEE
-131 DYSEEGTPAIIL
+131 N
-143 DVDNTIIRGGGIN
+143 VM
-156 QQLVDYLDTFE
+156 
-167 DTEIII
+167 
-173 ITARLESDRAETVED
+173 VED
-188 LLDFDYD
+188 EMRQVD
-195 QLIMKPSANLSSTE
+195 
-209 FKRRTASELLNT
+209 
-221 YNLMIAIDD
+221 
-230 NNDILRAYRGL
+230 
-241 GITAIHPNE
+241 
-250 IPTVP
+250 
-255 GEERAKPEDLE
+255 
-266 EGDSVSWN
+266 
-274 SSGGRARGVIERIE
+274 
-288 RDGTI
+288 
-293 NVPNTDF
+293 
-300 SITGT
+300 
-305 EDDPAALIR
+305 
-314 IYREGAEGL
+314 
-323 EPTDTLVGHKFS
+323 
-335 TLTKIQDL
+335 
-343 DEARDVNLTPPAYMR
+343 LTPPAYMR

-365 EYHREGKSG
+365 EYYSEGLAG
-374 DGLVDRTIREARA
+374 DGLQDATVREARA

-397 WVRIR
+397 WVRIA

-408 LVDLDSPDA
+408 LSDLDSPDA
-417 NPSSPNYPS
+417 NPSSENYPS

-441 ASARRTLKYAEG
+441 ASANRAMKYAQG

-463 ASISQESEQM
+463 AIISQESEQM

-562 RVTAVLPETTLGKD
+562 RVTAMLPETSLGKD

-590 FGFSVPANGDSWNS
+590 FGFSVPANGDSWNT
-604 DGTERTLRSV
+604 DGTERTLKSV

-620 IVAFPAYSQTAGTA
+620 IVAFPAYQQTAGTA
-634 SVRSFEAVATRAEVD
+634 NVRSFDGVAKRAEVD

-680 LTPQEEAEAEEDSE
+680 LTPQEEIQDGTDE
-694 DLTALEL
+694 LTALEL
-701 KKKKFELLM
+701 KKKKIELLM

>member
-1 MPYYITDESEDCPAW
+1 MPYYITDKSADCPSSW
-16 AVVKEDGELLAC
+16 AVVKEDGELVAC
-28 HDTKESAIDQA
+28 HDSKDSAISQA
-39 IAVSLAEETE
+39 IAISLSEDTE
-49 YVGERAAVGELKI
+49 FVGERAAVGQLQV
-62 GDWVTWNERNPYV
+62 GDWVSWNERNPKV
-75 LAKVVMIEGELAGLE
+75 LAQVVMIEGELAGLE

-110 LKLKRTQM
+110 FKLTRIQM

-124 KIEEAEE
+124 EVEDAEE
-131 DYSEEGTPAIIL
+131 
-143 DVDNTIIRGGGIN
+143 
-156 QQLVDYLDTFE
+156 Q
-167 DTEIII
+167 
-173 ITARLESDRAETVED
+173 
-188 LLDFDYD
+188 
-195 QLIMKPSANLSSTE
+195 
-209 FKRRTASELLNT
+209 
-221 YNLMIAIDD
+221 
-230 NNDILRAYRGL
+230 
-241 GITAIHPNE
+241 
-250 IPTVP
+250 
-255 GEERAKPEDLE
+255 DLE
-266 EGDSVSWN
+266 EETEGNLPDNYRPALSPDVPE
-274 SSGGRARGVIERIE
+274 GRACGNCIFFDETRLNEDGDKAWCERWDAFV
-288 RDGTI
+288 DGG
-293 NVPNTDF
+293 NYCNAW
-300 SITGT
+300 
-305 EDDPAALIR
+305 EPADQ
-314 IYREGAEGL
+314 E
-323 EPTDTLVGHKFS
+323 T
-335 TLTKIQDL
+335 
-343 DEARDVNLTPPAYMR
+343 EARDVNLTPPAYMR

-365 EYHREGKSG
+365 EYYSEGLAG
-374 DGLVDRTIREARA
+374 DGLVDRTVREARA

-397 WVRIR
+397 WVRIA

-408 LVDLDSPDA
+408 LGDLDSPDA
-417 NPSSPNYPS
+417 NPSSENYPS

-441 ASARRTLKYAEG
+441 SSARRAMNYAES

-478 RTNEVKFELRAVEGG
+478 RTNEVQFELRAVENG

-562 RVTAVLPETTLGKD
+562 RVTAVLPDTNLGRD

-590 FGFSVPANGDSWNS
+590 FGFSVPAGGDSWNAE
-604 DGTERTLRSV
+604 GTERTLKSV
-614 RIHEVS
+614 RIFEVS
-620 IVAFPAYSQTAGTA
+620 VVAYPAYSQTAGTA
-634 SVRSFEAVATRAEVD
+634 SVRSFDGVAKRAEVD

-670 SELLSKVIQR
+670 SELLTKVIQR
-680 LTPQEEAEAEEDSE
+680 LTPQEEAEAQESSE

>member
-1 MPYYITDESEDCPAW
+1 MPYYITDKSESCPAW
-16 AVVKEDGELLAC
+16 SVIKEDGEVIAC

-39 IAVSLAEETE
+39 IAISLAEETE
-49 YVGERAAVGELKI
+49 FVGERAAVGQLQV
-62 GDWVTWNERNPYV
+62 GDWVSWNERNPNV
-75 LAKVVMIEGELAGLE
+75 LAQVVMIEGELAGLE
-90 VYELEDEVY
+90 VYELEDETY

-110 LKLKRTQM
+110 FKLTRIQM

-124 KIEEAEE
+124 EVEEAKDEE
-131 DYSEEGTPAIIL
+131 DEGEQNLPDNYRPAL
-143 DVDNTIIRGGGIN
+143 APDVPEG
-156 QQLVDYLDTFE
+156 
-167 DTEIII
+167 
-173 ITARLESDRAETVED
+173 RACGNC
-188 LLDFDYD
+188 FFF
-195 QLIMKPSANLSSTE
+195 N
-209 FKRRTASELLNT
+209 
-221 YNLMIAIDD
+221 
-230 NNDILRAYRGL
+230 
-241 GITAIHPNE
+241 
-250 IPTVP
+250 
-255 GEERAKPEDLE
+255 EERLNED
-266 EGDSVSWN
+266 GDKAWCEKWAAFV
-274 SSGGRARGVIERIE
+274 
-288 RDGTI
+288 DGS
-293 NVPNTDF
+293 NYCNAW
-300 SITGT
+300 
-305 EDDPAALIR
+305 EPA
-314 IYREGAEGL
+314 EQE
-323 EPTDTLVGHKFS
+323 T
-335 TLTKIQDL
+335 
-343 DEARDVNLTPPAYMR
+343 EARDVNLTPPAYMR

-365 EYHREGKSG
+365 EYYAEGLAG
-374 DGLVDRTIREARA
+374 DGLVDRTVREARA

-397 WVRIR
+397 WVRIA

-408 LVDLDSPDA
+408 LGDLDSPDA
-417 NPSSPNYPS
+417 NPSSENYPS

-441 ASARRTLKYAEG
+441 ASARRAMNYADG

-463 ASISQESEQM
+463 ASVSQESEQM

-478 RTNEVKFELRAVEGG
+478 RTNEVQFELRAVENG

-576 VRTLVQRGDVNAMS
+576 VRTLVQRGDVSAMS
-590 FGFSVPANGDSWNS
+590 FGFSVPANGDSWNTE
-604 DGTERTLRSV
+604 GTERTLRSV

-620 IVAFPAYSQTAGTA
+620 IVAFPAYQQTAGTA
-634 SVRSFEAVATRAEVD
+634 AVRSFDGVAKRAEVD

-670 SELLSKVIQR
+670 SELLTKVIQR
-680 LTPQEEAEAEEDSE
+680 LTPQEEAVEEDNSE
-694 DLTALEL
+694 ELTALEL
-701 KKKKFELLM
+701 KKMKLELLM